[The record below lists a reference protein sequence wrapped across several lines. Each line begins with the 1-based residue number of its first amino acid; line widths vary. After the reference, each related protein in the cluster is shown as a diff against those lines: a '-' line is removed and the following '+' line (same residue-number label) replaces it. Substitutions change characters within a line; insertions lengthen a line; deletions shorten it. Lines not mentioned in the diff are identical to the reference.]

1 MRKSFLLSGILL
13 ASVLALRCDGKPN
26 DDDDDDD
33 DAGESGESG
42 QGGKGGGAGKGALPG
57 GKGGVGGSAGSSLS
71 MGGASGSVSAGSG
84 GDPATGGTG
93 SGGSPAT
100 GGSGGTG
107 IAGDAGMAGEPAAGG
122 TNGGTDGTG
131 GTTGGTDGTGGTTGG
146 TDGTGGTT
154 GGTDGTGGTGGTGEA
169 GSGGGAGAGTGGSG
183 GTSCGTGEG
192 LALTSE
198 PGTAGVTGW
207 IEGDNNCVGI
217 QGAVQVGADLAGST
231 ITLTETDG
239 KICVSGYAARVVAS
253 DFDSYWGAMVTV
265 QLNNPGTGAALPY
278 NATTYGVDGFSFSIV
293 GEAVPPEIRPTLI
306 VSTSTID
313 QYCKRIC
320 AAGDQ
325 SMLLSQAH
333 LDCWEGSAG
342 ATPSP
347 TTLTTLRFSIPSV
360 TTDDT
365 LFDFCIEDLA
375 AVTDNVS
382 IGDPGECP
390 EAPVDPLTS
399 CVDRCTEYTP
409 GAPCQCD
416 STCVSNDDCCEDFV
430 DECVSEG

>member
-13 ASVLALRCDGKPN
+13 ASVLALRCDGKP

-42 QGGKGGGAGKGALPG
+42 EGGKGGGAGKGALPA
-57 GKGGVGGSAGSSLS
+57 GKGGVGGSAGGPVS
-71 MGGASGSVSAGSG
+71 MGGASGSVSPGSG

-100 GGSGGTG
+100 GGTGGMGGTG
-107 IAGDAGMAGEPAAGG
+107 DAGDTGMAGEP
-122 TNGGTDGTG
+122 GTG
-131 GTTGGTDGTGGTTGG
+131 GTSGGTDSTGGTSGG
-146 TDGTGGTT
+146 TDTS
-154 GGTDGTGGTGGTGEA
+154 GGTGGASGKSGAGGNA
-169 GSGGGAGAGTGGSG
+169 GSGGSAGKGGAGGGAGAGAGGSG
-183 GTSCGTGEG
+183 GKSCGTGEG

-198 PGTAGVTGW
+198 PGSAGVTGW

-239 KICVSGYAARVVAS
+239 KICVSGYAARVVGS

-278 NATTYGVDGFSFSIV
+278 DATTYGVDGFSFSIV

-360 TTDDT
+360 ATGDT

-375 AVTDNVS
+375 AITDNVS
-382 IGDPGECP
+382 IGDPGVCP
-390 EAPVDPLTS
+390 EPPDPLTS
-399 CVDRCTEYTP
+399 CVGRCGMYSME
-409 GAPCQCD
+409 AACQCD
-416 STCVSNDDCCEDFV
+416 SNCISNDDCCEDFV
-430 DECVSEG
+430 DECGSEG